1 VSERG
6 YEVLSLDDLG
16 RYPQDDALLLPLR
29 LKLGLRAFG
38 ANAWTAAVGDH
49 VVPHHT
55 EESGDEEL
63 YVVVR
68 GRARF
73 SVGDTTLDAIP
84 GTLVHV
90 EAGTVRE
97 AIAEEPD
104 TVVLAVG
111 GTPGKA
117 YEVHG
122 WEDVRVAFGEAA
134 DGDVEAGRRR
144 LEQLMESNP
153 RNWEGWYNLAC
164 LESRFGDRDR
174 AFEHL
179 EKAVS
184 LAGEA
189 KQYARGDSDFEPLH
203 GDERWAAI
211 AG

>member
-1 VSERG
+1 LTERG
-6 YEVLSLDDLG
+6 YDILALDDLG

-29 LKLGLRAFG
+29 MELGLRAFG
-38 ANAWTAAVGDH
+38 ANAWTAAIGDH
-49 VVPHHT
+49 VVPRHT

-73 SVGDTTLDAIP
+73 TVGDRTFDGVP

-90 EAGTVRE
+90 EAGVERE

-104 TVVLAVG
+104 TIVLAVG
-111 GTPGKA
+111 APVGKP
-117 YEVHG
+117 YEAHG

-134 DGDVEAGRRR
+134 AGDLDAGRLR
-144 LEQLMESNP
+144 LEQLAASN
-153 RNWEGWYNLAC
+153 RQNWEGWYNLAC
-164 LESRFGDRDR
+164 FESRFGDHAK

-179 EKAVS
+179 EKALS
-184 LAGEA
+184 IERQA
-189 KQYARGDSDFEPLH
+189 KEYALNDSDFEPLH